1 MHIYL
6 EGKFYMVLEIIK
18 IILPIVIIC
27 LFIYFYVRKN
37 KININVLN
45 EINLEVFIHIILSPV
60 IGTIISFII
69 LIFDYTP
76 LQASFIIIFGI
87 FLPAIVNSLMA
98 EKYVYDINVVSYLV
112 VFGNIFSL
120 ISISII
126 LYFLFF

>member
-1 MHIYL
+1 
-6 EGKFYMVLEIIK
+6 MVLEIIK

-69 LIFDYTP
+69 ILIFDYTP
-76 LQASFIIIFGI
+76 LQASFIILFGI
-87 FLPAIVNSLMA
+87 FLPTIVNSLMA
-98 EKYVYDINVVSYLV
+98 EKYAYDISVVSYLV